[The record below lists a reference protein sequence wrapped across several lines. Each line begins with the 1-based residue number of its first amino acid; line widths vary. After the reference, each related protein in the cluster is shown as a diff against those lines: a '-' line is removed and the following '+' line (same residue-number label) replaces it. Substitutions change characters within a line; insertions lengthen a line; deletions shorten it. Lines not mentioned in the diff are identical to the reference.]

1 MFLEF
6 ISSSQKIKLNHHFFS
21 WDIADWRIPQFHWL
35 RVFCFITQKPT
46 FSQIWYLCMQ
56 KTNDMT
62 LFSTRYRESNVE
74 IFRKTYKTLL
84 IKLIKPIFGQKMD
97 FCQNIGLC
105 QLLWSAIRKEN
116 QEQLLSDYWAKV
128 FIERQTGRQ
137 TGKRADSSIFI
148 RPSVYGVQIIEGKKD
163 Y

>member
-1 MFLEF
+1 MLYVSWIYII
-6 ISSSQKIKLNHHFFS
+6 ISKNQVKSPFFS

-84 IKLIKPIFGQKMD
+84 IKLIKPIFGQKWI
-97 FCQNIGLC
+97 FVKILASASYYGLP
-105 QLLWSAIRKEN
+105 LGKKTKN
-116 QEQLLSDYWAKV
+116 NYWA
-128 FIERQTGRQ
+128 
-137 TGKRADSSIFI
+137 
-148 RPSVYGVQIIEGKKD
+148 IIEQRSSLRDKLADRRANGQTAVFS
-163 Y
+163 